1 MAEAAPQ
8 DATGGATLFPFENT
22 YARLPE
28 RFFTKLDPTPV
39 QAPKL
44 LLLNEE
50 LARELGLD
58 PAFLRSEEG
67 AAVLGGNRIP
77 QGAEPLAMAYAGHQ
91 FGGWVPQ
98 LGDGRAILLGEVV
111 DRTGVRRDIQLKGS
125 GPTPYSRMGDGR
137 AALGPVLREYIV
149 SEAMAA
155 FGIPTTRSLAVV
167 TTGEAVFRER
177 ALPGGILTRIARSHI
192 RVGTFQFFAARRDTE
207 ALKLLADHVIDRHYP
222 ELRGAENPYSALLDA
237 VAGRQAELIAAW
249 MSVGFIHG
257 VMNTD
262 NMSVAGDT
270 IDYGPCAFMDTYHP
284 GTVYSSIDHGGRYA
298 YGNQPGIAHWNL
310 ACLAQCLLPLIDESE
325 EKALAVAQEII
336 NTFPDRYRAAHT
348 TRFAAKLGLEAVQDG
363 DVEVIDGLLTAMEE
377 GKADFTLTFR
387 RLSDLTRAGGEDGPV
402 RALFEE
408 PAAFD
413 AWSATWRARLASESR
428 DDAARQAAMRAV
440 NPAYIP
446 RNHQVEAALDAA
458 VEEGNVEPLHDLR
471 AVLQTPFA
479 VQPGMERYEQPP
491 LPEEEVK
498 ATFCGT

>member
-8 DATGGATLFPFENT
+8 DATGGATLFPFDNT
-22 YARLPE
+22 YARLPS
-28 RFFTKLDPTPV
+28 RFYTKLDPTPV
-39 QAPKL
+39 QAPQVA
-44 LLLNEE
+44 LLNEA
-50 LARELGLD
+50 LARDLGLD
-58 PAFLRSEEG
+58 PEVLAGAEG
-67 AAVLGGNRIP
+67 AQVLGGNRVP
-77 QGAEPLAMAYAGHQ
+77 LGAEPLAMAYAGHQ

-111 DRTGVRRDIQLKGS
+111 DRSGMRRDIQLKGS

-207 ALKLLADHVIDRHYP
+207 ALRLLADHVIDRHYP
-222 ELRGAENPYSALLDA
+222 ELRKAENPYSALLDA
-237 VAGRQAELIAAW
+237 IAGRQAELIAAW

-325 EKALAVAQEII
+325 DKALELAQEII

-348 TRFAAKLGLEAVQDG
+348 KRFAAKLGLETVRDG
-363 DVEVIDGLLTAMEE
+363 DADLIDGLLTAMEE

-387 RLSDLTRAGGEDGPV
+387 RLSDLAGTGSADAPV
-402 RALFEE
+402 RALFED
-408 PAAFD
+408 PGAFD
-413 AWSATWRARLASESR
+413 AWAVTWRSRLAAESR
-428 DDAARQAAMRAV
+428 DDDARQAAMRSV

-446 RNHQVEAALDAA
+446 RNHQVEAALTAA
-458 VEEGNVEPLHDLR
+458 VEDGNLEPLHDLR
-471 AVLQTPFA
+471 AVLQTPFET
-479 VQPGMERYEQPP
+479 QPGLERYEAPP
-491 LPEEEVK
+491 APEEEVK